1 MTIFSVSIAFR
12 LWCPFGRHQSGG
24 GNVPPSY
31 RVSIAFRLWC
41 PFGQRHRETQMGGGF
56 GTWFRR
62 QCVLTMH
69 SGCEVLTST
78 GA

>member
-1 MTIFSVSIAFR
+1 
-12 LWCPFGRHQSGG
+12 
-24 GNVPPSY
+24 
-31 RVSIAFRLWC
+31 
-41 PFGQRHRETQMGGGF
+41 MGGGF